1 MSTASLPDA
10 ADAAADASPASA
22 AAPRVSPW
30 FGIIGMLL
38 VLVVLAASFVQVRQY
53 ALLKLSLRHQNDYL
67 VLSLYPLETEYW
79 RLREQWASHLVR
91 PDASALQLRYDIF
104 VSRVA
109 LLDTA
114 HARRLLDAVP
124 QAQAM
129 VHSLVQF
136 VQTADAY
143 LGAGPQAT
151 LTPTASQALLA
162 QLGALGDGVHQV
174 LQAATHLVAAQ
185 VTEREDNLRDQ
196 NRVGIALT
204 ACLLAMLLLFAAI
217 ALRQLR
223 RQELHRQHL
232 QRLAAALRDARIA
245 ADAANQAK
253 SQFLTDIS
261 HELRTPLN
269 GLLGMLGLVRDAPL
283 DARAGTWLSA
293 ADESGKHL
301 LHLLDGLLDPSKLA
315 SGAHSLSPEPLA
327 MPAFLAVPTHQAG
340 TDRVAMPGA
349 EPTIASALPTPR
361 RVLVAEDHPVNRQ
374 YLLALLEQLGQRTSV
389 VENGQQALLA
399 MQAQDFDL
407 VLMDVHM
414 PVMDGVEATR
424 AIRALAGPAAGT
436 VIAALTADVF
446 ADTERRCRDAG
457 VDWVLTK
464 PISRQALAELLAGL
478 PRRGLDDSLPTAA
491 PAVPKPEPA
500 EPGLIDRAVLQ
511 SVRELLGA
519 EHLSPAYAGLFDQAQ
534 DTVRRMHQALREAD
548 TEALRRAAHAVE
560 GAALNFGLPA
570 LAEAAGALSRD
581 GADWPAP
588 RLALAVQRFD
598 ELVAAT
604 RDLCAA
610 EGLVADASTR
620 VD

>member
-1 MSTASLPDA
+1 
-10 ADAAADASPASA
+10 
-22 AAPRVSPW
+22 
-30 FGIIGMLL
+30 
-38 VLVVLAASFVQVRQY
+38 
-53 ALLKLSLRHQNDYL
+53 
-67 VLSLYPLETEYW
+67 
-79 RLREQWASHLVR
+79 
-91 PDASALQLRYDIF
+91 
-104 VSRVA
+104 
-109 LLDTA
+109 
-114 HARRLLDAVP
+114 
-124 QAQAM
+124 M

-327 MPAFLAVPTHQAG
+327 
-340 TDRVAMPGA
+340 DRK
-349 EPTIASALPTPR
+349 
-361 RVLVAEDHPVNRQ
+361 
-374 YLLALLEQLGQRTSV
+374 SV
-389 VENGQQALLA
+389 V
-399 MQAQDFDL
+399 
-407 VLMDVHM
+407 
-414 PVMDGVEATR
+414 
-424 AIRALAGPAAGT
+424 
-436 VIAALTADVF
+436 
-446 ADTERRCRDAG
+446 
-457 VDWVLTK
+457 
-464 PISRQALAELLAGL
+464 
-478 PRRGLDDSLPTAA
+478 
-491 PAVPKPEPA
+491 
-500 EPGLIDRAVLQ
+500 
-511 SVRELLGA
+511 
-519 EHLSPAYAGLFDQAQ
+519 
-534 DTVRRMHQALREAD
+534 
-548 TEALRRAAHAVE
+548 
-560 GAALNFGLPA
+560 
-570 LAEAAGALSRD
+570 
-581 GADWPAP
+581 
-588 RLALAVQRFD
+588 
-598 ELVAAT
+598 
-604 RDLCAA
+604 
-610 EGLVADASTR
+610 
-620 VD
+620 